1 MSVAIRNTCWVLSA
15 LALTGCGPS
24 NAELVAE
31 AYQRLQMQYPQGVE
45 LGDVE
50 AGKLSDGSQ
59 GVCGEAVGYNRPAS
73 DDLVFAYR
81 SHDAALFI
89 SVSLREQ
96 EFEEIERLCGEFWRV
111 DAQ

>member
-50 AGKLSDGSQ
+50 AG
-59 GVCGEAVGYNRPAS
+59 
-73 DDLVFAYR
+73 
-81 SHDAALFI
+81 
-89 SVSLREQ
+89 
-96 EFEEIERLCGEFWRV
+96 
-111 DAQ
+111 

>member
-1 MSVAIRNTCWVLSA
+1 MSVAIRNTCWVLAA
-15 LALTGCGPS
+15 LAMTGCGPS

-45 LGDVE
+45 LGDVDV
-50 AGKLSDGSQ
+50 GRLSDGRR
-59 GVCGEAVGYNRPAS
+59 GVCGEAAGREGPMT

-96 EFEEIERLCGEFWRV
+96 EFEDIERLCGEFWRADV
-111 DAQ
+111 Q